1 MNYKKIFLPA
11 LPVVA
16 VLLLGVTSAETLR
29 THSKVEAMSFIVR
42 EDGFLHDAHSLLGDT
57 PSPQE
62 TVVSNFSMP
71 SFKSQFGFNK
81 DLTQVQMRLAINQQ
95 YSVIAGSQ
103 CTQNCNSGSY
113 GLPDM
118 TKLNMS
124 VEPVSLS

>member
-1 MNYKKIFLPA
+1 MNYKKILISA

-16 VLLLGVTSAETLR
+16 VLILGVTSAKTLH

-42 EDGFLHDAHSLLGDT
+42 EDGFLHNEHSLLGDT

-81 DLTQVQMRLAINQQ
+81 DLT
-95 YSVIAGSQ
+95 
-103 CTQNCNSGSY
+103 
-113 GLPDM
+113 
-118 TKLNMS
+118 
-124 VEPVSLS
+124 